1 MTAGRLV
8 ILTNLYVDHRTGQ
21 PFNGGEQR
29 IYREL
34 IRQARLR
41 GWTAVVLQEDRK
53 EARSFQVE
61 EGVVAHAIPRK
72 HWWGRMPRPRFGRHM
87 VERFLPPHEGPQI
100 LLSSYPD
107 YLSELTHL
115 RPWIYQHGVGWDGN
129 TASDRRKT
137 LAEHLKLWPHLE
149 GLIAVDTNYPNVIA
163 AHLGP
168 KEVEPFYAKVKFIP
182 NFQEM
187 TPTPLPALGPEGVR
201 FLFPRNFVVG
211 RGIFLVAEAASRLWA
226 KGLRFHLTLCGQPI
240 REDAPE
246 AARMREL
253 LGPWEA
259 KGCLTFTQLPF
270 DRMHE
275 AFQACHV
282 TLVPTLM
289 SEGTSL
295 SCLEAFGTGRP
306 VLGTWVGGL
315 QNLLLDRQNGRM
327 LSPSVDALAEAMEE
341 VIRHPERLAPWRD
354 GALATAARF
363 SKQVWDQAI
372 QAWLASREDR
382 SPASA

>member
-8 ILTNLYVDHRTGQ
+8 ILTNLYVDPRTGQ

-53 EARSFQVE
+53 EARSFDLE
-61 EGVVAHAIPRK
+61 EGVRAHALPRRR
-72 HWWGRMPRPRFGRHM
+72 WWGRMPRARFAQHM
-87 VERFLPPHEGPQI
+87 VERFLPAHRGPQI
-100 LLSSYPD
+100 LLSSYPE
-107 YLSELTHL
+107 YLADLTHL
-115 RPWIYQHGVGWDGN
+115 RPWLYQHGVGWDGN
-129 TASDRRKT
+129 PAADREKT

-149 GLIAVDTNYPNVIA
+149 GIIAVDTNYPNVMA

-168 KEVEPFYAKVKFIP
+168 TEVPPFYAKVTFIP

-187 TPTPLPALGPEGVR
+187 APAPPPPLGPEGVR

-226 KGLRFHLTLCGQPI
+226 KGLTFHLTLCGQPI

-259 KGCLTFTQLPF
+259 KGFLTYTQLPF

-275 AFQACHV
+275 AFAACHA

-315 QNLLLDRQNGRM
+315 QNLLLDRVNGRM
-327 LSPSVDALAEAMEE
+327 LAPSVAALAEAMEE
-341 VIRHPERLAPWRD
+341 VVRHPEQLDRWRE

-363 SKQVWDQAI
+363 GKPVWDQAI
-372 QAWLASREDR
+372 QDWLASREG
-382 SPASA
+382 